1 MNKSILLGLLVLLFS
16 CDDGDL
22 QIETIDFNSVSIQ
35 TCETVTLD
43 TKVFFKINNNETLI
57 LELESGKLKNEASDG
72 DIESIVG
79 TGSKLTYRIFSD
91 NLTNS
96 YFCSEVPLT
105 EPPFIGESQAENG
118 KVLITTVGVETD
130 TLTFEHTLKLSDISF
145 ITETDA
151 RITNLNIDEFGTVTT
166 VKTE

>member
-16 CDDGDL
+16 CDDGNL
-22 QIETIDFNSVSIQ
+22 QIETIDFDSVSIQ

-43 TKVFFKINNNETLI
+43 TKIFFKINNSEALI
-57 LELESGKLKNEASDG
+57 LELESGKLKNEASAG

-91 NLTNS
+91 GVTNT
-96 YFCSEVPLT
+96 YFCAEVPLT
-105 EPPFIGESQAENG
+105 EPTVISEIQAENG

-130 TLTFEHTLKLSDISF
+130 TVTFEHTLKLSDISF
-145 ITETDA
+145 ITDTDS
-151 RITNLNIDEFGTVTT
+151 RITDLNINEFGTVTT